1 MTQNIAGFG
10 TVVIISADKTFP
22 TGLTITQFAD
32 DADPLSFEAVR
43 IADTAM
49 GVNGDLLNW
58 ARATPLPMALNVI
71 PGGPDDVNL
80 QILADANRVGQG
92 KAGANDIIRA
102 TVIYPDGTTV
112 IMTGGVMT
120 DAQFGLGISSSGRKK
135 TKAYAFAFETKA

>member
-10 TVVIISADKTFP
+10 TVITIIADKTFP
-22 TGLTITQFAD
+22 VGFTVTQFAD
-32 DADPLSFEAVR
+32 DADPLSFDAVR
-43 IADTAM
+43 IADTSM

-71 PGGPDDVNL
+71 PGTEDDINL

-92 KAGANDIIRA
+92 KSGANDIIRA
-102 TVIYPDGTTV
+102 TVVYPDGTTV
-112 IMTGGVMT
+112 ILTGGVMT

-135 TKAYAFAFETKA
+135 TKAYAFAFEQKA